1 VKFQVGDI
9 VLLLHSNEEGKIID
23 FINDNMAIIDVKG
36 VSFPVYLDQIDF
48 PYFKRFTEK
57 KKPAPDRPKQYVD
70 DLRKEKKA
78 GEAREERKEDGV
90 WLSFLPVMDTD
101 EFGDEYVE
109 KLKLHVLNRTSLS
122 YTFNYSLTYF
132 GKTDLAF
139 RNEIHG
145 FSDFYLHDIDFEN
158 LNDSPGF
165 EFVFSLTE
173 KDRKKAE
180 YFESSVK
187 LKPRQFFSRI
197 ETLRRNNEATF
208 SQLLFEKYPDKIVE
222 DKVELGPLAARG
234 YKIYDAAKAREHLEP
249 ARSVVDLH
257 IEKILDDWKGMSN
270 HEILTLQLKTFEKFY
285 HLAIA
290 HLQPS
295 LIVIHGVGEG
305 RLREEIHERLRL
317 KKEVK
322 SFVNQFHPNFGFGAT
337 EIFFQY

>member
-1 VKFQVGDI
+1 VKFQVGDTI
-9 VLLLHSNEEGKIID
+9 LLLHSNEEGTILE
-23 FINDNMAIIDVKG
+23 FINKDMAIIDVKG
-36 VSFPVYLDQIDF
+36 VHFPVYLDQIDF

-57 KKPAPDRPKQYVD
+57 KNPPAPKQKQYVD
-70 DLRKEKKA
+70 DVRKEKKP
-78 GEAREERKEDGV
+78 GEARDERKEDGV

-109 KLKLHVLNRTSLS
+109 KLKLHLLNRTRMS
-122 YTFNYSLTYF
+122 YHFEYRLTYF
-132 GKTDLAF
+132 GKPDLSF
-139 RNEIHG
+139 RNEVHG
-145 FSDFYLHDIDFEN
+145 FGDFYLHDMPFEN

-165 EFVFSLTE
+165 EFVFSLVE

-180 YFESSVK
+180 YFETSVK
-187 LKPRQFFSRI
+187 LKPRQLFNRI
-197 ETLRRNNEATF
+197 QELREKNQATF
-208 SQLLFEKYPDKIVE
+208 SQLLFEQFPDKAIE

-234 YKIYDAAKAREHLEP
+234 FRMYDATKAREHLEP

-257 IEKILDDWKGMSN
+257 IEKIQDDWKGMSS
-270 HEILTLQLKTFEKFY
+270 HEILSLQLKTFEKFY
-285 HLAIA
+285 HLAIV